1 MQAVQSL
8 DPDIEAVL
16 PMYARLVSEL
26 EGRGGTP
33 TAVPLSRLQAFK
45 VRIPDPEVAVTGE
58 VGAGGTARSE
68 GTAAAAEAA
77 VAAVAD
83 GEGGGVGEEEGAE
96 EGPRPAKRPRLLQLP
111 GGATGAAT
119 AATAATTVAA
129 GADPEE
135 AALIA
140 EGLAVA
146 QLPDSPL
153 AALLSL
159 PRDGLCERL
168 RQFLASATL
177 KDCGVM
183 VTFQRVQLP
192 PQPAATAGGA
202 ALQQQQ
208 QQPLHAAAAALGF
221 VPTAANPRG
230 AVVGSSRVTVLQLQ
244 RPGMAAASGM
254 ECAGTADGALG
265 RVGPGGDAAA
275 GAAAG
280 AEVSGGADVGAD
292 GGSGEL
298 KDLLPAAAQLQGGSV
313 PHLLLIEPAAGG
325 EGVGE
330 GVEAAGEQLAYL
342 VKVRCCACRPRSPLN
357 HSLQLTCYVM
367 HLPRSGLSDFAESKA
382 SRCRFAIARATAEAA
397 QPSRC
402 LHLEV
407 VNPDLTLTTSPA

>member
-1 MQAVQSL
+1 M
-8 DPDIEAVL
+8 
-16 PMYARLVSEL
+16 
-26 EGRGGTP
+26 
-33 TAVPLSRLQAFK
+33 
-45 VRIPDPEVAVTGE
+45 
-58 VGAGGTARSE
+58 
-68 GTAAAAEAA
+68 
-77 VAAVAD
+77 
-83 GEGGGVGEEEGAE
+83 
-96 EGPRPAKRPRLLQLP
+96 
-111 GGATGAAT
+111 
-119 AATAATTVAA
+119 VAA

-221 VPTAANPRG
+221 VPSAADPGG
-230 AVVGSSRVTVLQLQ
+230 AVVGGSRVTVLQLQ
-244 RPGMAAASGM
+244 RPGMTAASGM
-254 ECAGTADGALG
+254 ECAGTADGTLG

-292 GGSGEL
+292 GWSGEL

-325 EGVGE
+325 EGVGG

-342 VKVRCCACRPRSPLN
+342 VKVRGLGRRRRL
-357 HSLQLTCYVM
+357 
-367 HLPRSGLSDFAESKA
+367 LP
-382 SRCRFAIARATAEAA
+382 CITA
-397 QPSRC
+397 
-402 LHLEV
+402 
-407 VNPDLTLTTSPA
+407 